1 MSGQVYY
8 HNGNFYDRPLSA
20 VGAAVSGGMDGFI
33 KLNNIKPIGAPQMA
47 APTQSSQMS
56 NSGMWNNPF
65 ATAMSGTQ
73 SGTLQPYVNRMTQNA
88 NRALYGGLLGYQPQG
103 IVAGDAGGTP
113 VNSTPPQFN
122 MQSAIPQQGQGLNF
136 TGFGNRSWMGK

>member
-8 HNGNFYDRPLSA
+8 HNGNFYDRPISGVGSA
-20 VGAAVSGGMDGFI
+20 IFGGADAFI
-33 KLNNIKPIGAPQMA
+33 KMNNIKPIVAPQMS
-47 APTQSSQMS
+47 APTQSSQMN

-88 NRALYGGLLGYQPQG
+88 NRALYGGLLGYQPQP